1 MQKYKT
7 NLTNPS
13 LVLFYVY
20 PIRLLVPSEES
31 PNVKRSDKTIL
42 LNVAI
47 SVFSH
52 IQVCGRNDDF
62 NEANIH
68 RKSN

>member
-1 MQKYKT
+1 M
-7 NLTNPS
+7 
-13 LVLFYVY
+13 
-20 PIRLLVPSEES
+20 PSEES
-31 PNVKRSDKTIL
+31 PNIERSDKAIL
-42 LNVAI
+42 LDVSI

-62 NEANIH
+62 NEAKIH